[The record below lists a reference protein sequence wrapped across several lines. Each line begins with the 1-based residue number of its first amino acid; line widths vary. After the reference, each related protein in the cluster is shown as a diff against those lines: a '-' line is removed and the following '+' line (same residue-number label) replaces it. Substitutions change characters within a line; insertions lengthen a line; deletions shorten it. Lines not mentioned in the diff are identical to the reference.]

1 MFSVGCA
8 VQCRH
13 GERTWGV
20 SRGSAQ
26 ECGTCGVR
34 ESRGLLYQRPKVP
47 TLPPSWPALAGC
59 GGQRMSRLS
68 AAGIRH
74 SRSQNGSGDV
84 GEIRLDVR
92 LPPIGEPIVSL
103 LSSWARKTCERHT
116 NGLRN
121 ERSGPCR
128 RVGGAPIGRRPDL
141 KQRGLASCRKPA
153 ALSGLPLYRDR
164 LLAAF
169 PVGLHLTGR
178 STVDWDAL
186 SDEDILVQGW
196 DESQTARELHASFL
210 GDGARLRSHAASKQS
225 VFALLGAG
233 FGVTLATASQ
243 SEVVFPGVV
252 FKRVG
257 ACIVRR
263 L

>member
-1 MFSVGCA
+1 MNDRDLA
-8 VQCRH
+8 AALE
-13 GERTWGV
+13 ER
-20 SRGSAQ
+20 
-26 ECGTCGVR
+26 
-34 ESRGLLYQRPKVP
+34 
-47 TLPPSWPALAGC
+47 
-59 GGQRMSRLS
+59 
-68 AAGIRH
+68 
-74 SRSQNGSGDV
+74 
-84 GEIRLDVR
+84 RLDVA
-92 LPPIGEPIVSL
+92 PTS
-103 LSSWARKTCERHT
+103 
-116 NGLRN
+116 NN
-121 ERSGPCR
+121 E
-128 RVGGAPIGRRPDL
+128 VWHHA
-141 KQRGLASCRKPA
+141 AS
-153 ALSGLPLYRDR
+153 LPLYRDR

>member
-26 ECGTCGVR
+26 ECGTCGVT

-153 ALSGLPLYRDR
+153 ALSGSALGSVPGWSTSHRAFDRRLGRTKRRGHFGPRMGRESDCSRITRVLPRR
-164 LLAAF
+164 WRATPFA
-169 PVGLHLTGR
+169 R
-178 STVDWDAL
+178 RK
-186 SDEDILVQGW
+186 
-196 DESQTARELHASFL
+196 QTICLRTPRCGIWCHP
-210 GDGARLRSHAASKQS
+210 GYCQPIRSH
-225 VFALLGAG
+225 LPRG
-233 FGVTLATASQ
+233 GVQARWCMDSP
-243 SEVVFPGVV
+243 EVVGG
-252 FKRVG
+252 R
-257 ACIVRR
+257 
-263 L
+263 